1 MVAQLD
7 ECVIQLRDKGV
18 ALDRWTSYSFTS
30 DFLTPTDSFHFTIGD
45 PEYVKGVSGSVR
57 EGMTVTLRIAGK
69 PICTGVIDEVAMGAD
84 RSGGTVFECN
94 GRDILGDVVDGTI
107 SPYAKFT
114 AQDSLAKV
122 IETVMGPYG
131 IRTIAED
138 NNANRSLRVGN
149 QFGSAKVKEP
159 EGSSRRRVIRK
170 RGASNRAA
178 PGSPTKKFLKY
189 EAKPYP
195 GEGAYE
201 FCHRLA
207 KRAGLHIWAKADGSG
222 VVIGKPDYS
231 QESSFE
237 LVRRVSGFRGADRGE
252 HNNIISGHVKYSRVN
267 QPSVIIAA
275 GKAGGGDFARATM
288 RVLMVNEL
296 IARQTNKELTDGV
309 KAFLA
314 QWADDRFG
322 STKDLKIP
330 DNADGAAILKALEE
344 SLKKSNKAYVIT
356 DQDFKGEGEI
366 PKSLTPYPFCR
377 PLYLVDQ
384 ESNNLEQLI
393 NFTKR
398 EMASR
403 QMQALEVHYEVAG
416 HTQDQ
421 KVWAT
426 DTMVDVE
433 DDVANLY
440 ETLWVKTVTFTKSRS
455 GGTRTN
461 LTLIRPNTLRL

>member
-309 KAFLA
+309 KEF
-314 QWADDRFG
+314 
-322 STKDLKIP
+322 
-330 DNADGAAILKALEE
+330 LKAWAAEGAEKVPPAKLEDF
-344 SLKKSNKAYVIT
+344 LKRSKKAYVISSK
-356 DQDFKGEGEI
+356 DFEGEGEI